1 MTAPVMQSAGR
12 IFALVLRHFYLLR
25 KSVIRLG
32 ELVYWPTMQMIM
44 WGYLAKHLAAQSGTT
59 GTVGTP
65 TALALAPGLLIAGV
79 LLWDVLF
86 RSQIGVALSFL
97 EELYSRNLGHLF
109 VSPLRPWEMISATLV
124 MGSIRTVIGVGVAA
138 LLAIAIH
145 NYSIFGLGVPLAAF
159 FANLMLLGWAFGLAA
174 AALVLRYGLAAE
186 NFAWGFVFAIA
197 PVSGIYYPVSVLP
210 AWLQPVAL
218 ALPSTH
224 VFEGMRAWALTGV
237 FRWDHFGAAL
247 GLNALYLAA
256 GALSFAWAF
265 ARARELG
272 LLLQSGE

>member
-1 MTAPVMQSAGR
+1 MIDSPGQSAGR
-12 IFALVLRHFYLLR
+12 IYALVTRHFYLLR

-44 WGYLAKHLAAQSGTT
+44 WGYLAKYLAAQSGAAAGPATI
-59 GTVGTP
+59 
-65 TALALAPGLLIAGV
+65 ALAPGLLIA
-79 LLWDVLF
+79 
-86 RSQIGVALSFL
+86 
-97 EELYSRNLGHLF
+97 
-109 VSPLRPWEMISATLV
+109 
-124 MGSIRTVIGVGVAA
+124 A

-145 NYSIFGLGVPLAAF
+145 GYSIFRLGAPLAAF

-197 PVSGIYYPVSVLP
+197 PISGIYYPVSVLP
-210 AWLQPVAL
+210 VWLQPVAL

-224 VFEGMRAWALTGV
+224 VFEGMRAWSFTGV
-237 FRWDHFGAAL
+237 FRWDYFAAAAGLNVVYMALGAA
-247 GLNALYLAA
+247 
-256 GALSFAWAF
+256 SFAWAF
-265 ARARELG
+265 RRARELG

>member
-1 MTAPVMQSAGR
+1 MNTPLGESTGR

-44 WGYLAKHLAAQSGTT
+44 WGYLAKYLAGQSSAAAGPAT
-59 GTVGTP
+59 
-65 TALALAPGLLIAGV
+65 LALAPGLLIAGV

-109 VSPLRPWEMISATLV
+109 VSPLRPWEMVCATLV
-124 MGSIRTVIGVGVAA
+124 MGSIRTLIGVGVAA

-145 NYSIFGLGVPLAAF
+145 NYSIFGLGAPLAAF

-174 AALVLRYGLAAE
+174 TALVLRYGLAAE

-197 PVSGIYYPVSVLP
+197 PISGIYYPVSVLP
-210 AWLQPVAL
+210 VWLQPVAL

-224 VFEGMRAWALTGV
+224 VFEGMRAWSFTGV
-237 FRWDHFGAAL
+237 FRWDYFAAATGLNLVYLGLGAA
-247 GLNALYLAA
+247 
-256 GALSFAWAF
+256 SFAWAF
-265 ARARELG
+265 RRARELG